1 MTYQVLAR
9 KWRPRSF
16 DTLIGQDHVVR
27 ALTHALDTQRLHHAW
42 LFTGTRGVGKTTLS
56 RILAKALNCEQGVSA
71 TPCGQCRA
79 CVEIDQG
86 RFVDYVELD
95 AASNRGVDEMTQ
107 LLEQAVYAPSAAR
120 YKVYMIDEVHMLT
133 GHAFNAMLK
142 TLEEPPAHVKF
153 ILATTDPQKIP
164 VTVLSRCLQFNLK
177 QMTVPAIEQHLQELL
192 QQESIPAEAPA
203 LRLLAQA
210 AGGSM
215 RDALSLTDQ
224 AIAYS
229 AGSVTTDAVQGM
241 LGTIDQTHLLKL
253 LHAVIEGNGAQLVA
267 IADDM
272 ALRGLSFS
280 GALADLAVLLSRI
293 AIQQRVPGALP
304 PDEPNIQGIEQLAQL
319 LSADHVQLFYSVVV
333 HSRDELALAPD
344 EYAGFIMGCMRLLA
358 LSPAG
363 SLPAETPTPTN
374 ASSTIAST
382 GTPAPAPTASTVTP
396 AADSVST
403 EKSANLEVASV
414 AASAAPAAV
423 PTENAAAPKTAP
435 VAPTQT
441 PAASAAATPTTE
453 ADQDLPPWEVAPPV
467 AEVLSQSTSRAG
479 IQPPMIERGGQAIAA
494 GAASHAT
501 PWDADATQSAST
513 ASAASATAAAPASA
527 PSKPAA
533 PATASAPATAAPTGS
548 AQTSAPPPPASPE
561 VQADEVTAAPTA
573 QAEATPPAPEI
584 DSADDVPTYLSE
596 PPPYEE
602 PPIDDSAYD
611 FIQQAEPDTD
621 FSAGTIE
628 DGDNTPLMDDAVQ
641 QAVAAL
647 DLPTP
652 ARPKP
657 DTLTPAQWAE
667 MAPTLALSGWAA
679 ELAQQAQWIECAGNE
694 ITLRVAIRSADD
706 SQAKARINTV
716 LNEYFGQVLR
726 LHIEYGSTGDETAY
740 AIAQAERAQRQAQA
754 ESDVQ
759 ENPFILALK
768 QQFDAQVVPDSIRA
782 KSFLH

>member
-1 MTYQVLAR
+1 
-9 KWRPRSF
+9 
-16 DTLIGQDHVVR
+16 
-27 ALTHALDTQRLHHAW
+27 
-42 LFTGTRGVGKTTLS
+42 
-56 RILAKALNCEQGVSA
+56 
-71 TPCGQCRA
+71 
-79 CVEIDQG
+79 
-86 RFVDYVELD
+86 
-95 AASNRGVDEMTQ
+95 
-107 LLEQAVYAPSAAR
+107 
-120 YKVYMIDEVHMLT
+120 
-133 GHAFNAMLK
+133 
-142 TLEEPPAHVKF
+142 
-153 ILATTDPQKIP
+153 
-164 VTVLSRCLQFNLK
+164 
-177 QMTVPAIEQHLQELL
+177 
-192 QQESIPAEAPA
+192 
-203 LRLLAQA
+203 
-210 AGGSM
+210 
-215 RDALSLTDQ
+215 
-224 AIAYS
+224 
-229 AGSVTTDAVQGM
+229 
-241 LGTIDQTHLLKL
+241 
-253 LHAVIEGNGAQLVA
+253 
-267 IADDM
+267 
-272 ALRGLSFS
+272 
-280 GALADLAVLLSRI
+280 
-293 AIQQRVPGALP
+293 
-304 PDEPNIQGIEQLAQL
+304 
-319 LSADHVQLFYSVVV
+319 
-333 HSRDELALAPD
+333 
-344 EYAGFIMGCMRLLA
+344 
-358 LSPAG
+358 
-363 SLPAETPTPTN
+363 
-374 ASSTIAST
+374 
-382 GTPAPAPTASTVTP
+382 
-396 AADSVST
+396 
-403 EKSANLEVASV
+403 
-414 AASAAPAAV
+414 
-423 PTENAAAPKTAP
+423 
-435 VAPTQT
+435 
-441 PAASAAATPTTE
+441 
-453 ADQDLPPWEVAPPV
+453 
-467 AEVLSQSTSRAG
+467 
-479 IQPPMIERGGQAIAA
+479 MIERGGQAIAA
-494 GAASHAT
+494 GAATHAT

-513 ASAASATAAAPASA
+513 ASAASATAAASASA

-561 VQADEVTAAPTA
+561 AQADEVTAAPTA
-573 QAEATPPAPEI
+573 QAEATPPAPET

>member
-1 MTYQVLAR
+1 M
-9 KWRPRSF
+9 
-16 DTLIGQDHVVR
+16 
-27 ALTHALDTQRLHHAW
+27 
-42 LFTGTRGVGKTTLS
+42 
-56 RILAKALNCEQGVSA
+56 
-71 TPCGQCRA
+71 
-79 CVEIDQG
+79 
-86 RFVDYVELD
+86 
-95 AASNRGVDEMTQ
+95 
-107 LLEQAVYAPSAAR
+107 
-120 YKVYMIDEVHMLT
+120 
-133 GHAFNAMLK
+133 
-142 TLEEPPAHVKF
+142 
-153 ILATTDPQKIP
+153 
-164 VTVLSRCLQFNLK
+164 
-177 QMTVPAIEQHLQELL
+177 IEQ
-192 QQESIPAEAPA
+192 
-203 LRLLAQA
+203 
-210 AGGSM
+210 
-215 RDALSLTDQ
+215 
-224 AIAYS
+224 
-229 AGSVTTDAVQGM
+229 
-241 LGTIDQTHLLKL
+241 
-253 LHAVIEGNGAQLVA
+253 
-267 IADDM
+267 
-272 ALRGLSFS
+272 
-280 GALADLAVLLSRI
+280 
-293 AIQQRVPGALP
+293 
-304 PDEPNIQGIEQLAQL
+304 
-319 LSADHVQLFYSVVV
+319 
-333 HSRDELALAPD
+333 
-344 EYAGFIMGCMRLLA
+344 
-358 LSPAG
+358 
-363 SLPAETPTPTN
+363 
-374 ASSTIAST
+374 
-382 GTPAPAPTASTVTP
+382 
-396 AADSVST
+396 
-403 EKSANLEVASV
+403 
-414 AASAAPAAV
+414 
-423 PTENAAAPKTAP
+423 
-435 VAPTQT
+435 
-441 PAASAAATPTTE
+441 
-453 ADQDLPPWEVAPPV
+453 
-467 AEVLSQSTSRAG
+467 
-479 IQPPMIERGGQAIAA
+479 GGQAIAA

-513 ASAASATAAAPASA
+513 ASAASATAAASASA

-561 VQADEVTAAPTA
+561 AQADEVTAAPTA
-573 QAEATPPAPEI
+573 QAEATPPAPET

-611 FIQQAEPDTD
+611 FIQQAGPDTD

>member
-1 MTYQVLAR
+1 M
-9 KWRPRSF
+9 
-16 DTLIGQDHVVR
+16 
-27 ALTHALDTQRLHHAW
+27 
-42 LFTGTRGVGKTTLS
+42 
-56 RILAKALNCEQGVSA
+56 
-71 TPCGQCRA
+71 
-79 CVEIDQG
+79 
-86 RFVDYVELD
+86 
-95 AASNRGVDEMTQ
+95 
-107 LLEQAVYAPSAAR
+107 
-120 YKVYMIDEVHMLT
+120 
-133 GHAFNAMLK
+133 
-142 TLEEPPAHVKF
+142 
-153 ILATTDPQKIP
+153 
-164 VTVLSRCLQFNLK
+164 
-177 QMTVPAIEQHLQELL
+177 
-192 QQESIPAEAPA
+192 
-203 LRLLAQA
+203 
-210 AGGSM
+210 
-215 RDALSLTDQ
+215 
-224 AIAYS
+224 
-229 AGSVTTDAVQGM
+229 
-241 LGTIDQTHLLKL
+241 
-253 LHAVIEGNGAQLVA
+253 
-267 IADDM
+267 
-272 ALRGLSFS
+272 
-280 GALADLAVLLSRI
+280 
-293 AIQQRVPGALP
+293 
-304 PDEPNIQGIEQLAQL
+304 
-319 LSADHVQLFYSVVV
+319 
-333 HSRDELALAPD
+333 
-344 EYAGFIMGCMRLLA
+344 
-358 LSPAG
+358 
-363 SLPAETPTPTN
+363 
-374 ASSTIAST
+374 
-382 GTPAPAPTASTVTP
+382 
-396 AADSVST
+396 
-403 EKSANLEVASV
+403 
-414 AASAAPAAV
+414 

-435 VAPTQT
+435 VAPTQI

-494 GAASHAT
+494 GAATHAT

-513 ASAASATAAAPASA
+513 ASAASATAAASASA

-561 VQADEVTAAPTA
+561 AQADEVTAAPTA
-573 QAEATPPAPEI
+573 QAETTPSASET